1 MGPVWRMQYLRDNR
15 CVSATRFAL
24 LVLVMTASAASAQ
37 PNREPQRAEP
47 GPVTRSMF
55 NWVHTTGN
63 AERAFRF
70 YHDVFGI
77 ELAPHPFISGATAPE
92 GIRAAAEAGSD
103 ELIWDLTDTGG
114 SRSRTVFMRAANTPF
129 GLELSEF
136 FDIPRG
142 TRAANPWDPGASMLI
157 FEVRDL
163 DEISTRLAHAGAPV
177 VTVGGRPLATVAG
190 RSLLV
195 RDPDGYLI
203 EVVQAATGEIELAAP
218 GEIVGTTIGITVADT
233 TAAAAFYGNL
243 LGFEVS
249 ETRRADDSE
258 LRVLGLTSGR
268 LEQTVASI
276 PGTQVHVLISKF
288 TLAASAGLQA
298 VPFQWKIQDVG
309 APQFQLEVIGLDALL
324 ERTRAGGYRFLSVG
338 ERPIQR
344 PFGRFVFVID
354 PDGVLVE
361 YVERARP

>member
-1 MGPVWRMQYLRDNR
+1 MHFI
-15 CVSATRFAL
+15 RFSLLAL
-24 LVLVMTASAASAQ
+24 TLSVLSVAAQQRPPAAEASESS
-37 PNREPQRAEP
+37 
-47 GPVTRSMF
+47 VTRGLF
-55 NWVHTTGN
+55 NWVHTTGD

-92 GIRAAAEAGSD
+92 GIRPAADAGSD
-103 ELIWDLTDTGG
+103 DLVWDLTNTRGA
-114 SRSRTVFMRAANTPF
+114 RFRTVFMKAANTPF

-163 DEISTRLAHAGAPV
+163 DEISARLARAASPI
-177 VTVGGRPLATVAG
+177 VTVGRRPLATPSG
-190 RSLLV
+190 RSMLV

-203 EVVQAATGEIELAAP
+203 EVVQAAAGTIELATP
-218 GEIVGTTIGITVADT
+218 GEIVGTSIGITVADT
-233 TAAAAFYGNL
+233 TVAAEFYGSL
-243 LGFEVS
+243 LGFEVG

-258 LRVLGLTSGR
+258 LRVLGLTNGR
-268 LEQTVASI
+268 LEQTVTSI
-276 PGTQVHVLISKF
+276 PGTGVHVLLSKF
-288 TLAASAGLQA
+288 TLPASAGLQA
-298 VPFQWKIQDVG
+298 KPFEWKIQDIG
-309 APQFQLEVIGLDALL
+309 APQFQLEVTGLDRLL
-324 ERTRAGGYRFLSVG
+324 ERTRSAGYRFLSVG
-338 ERPIQR
+338 ERPIER

-361 YVERARP
+361 YVERAQP